1 MTRTRSF
8 LASVSITF
16 CSMASLF
23 TAGRLFAM
31 LVASASAA
39 ASISFKNSVASSS
52 RSFIDFFSFFFFCI
66 RRTAALSAEEAHAPS
81 SPSSSLRDI
90 LSSPAPCDFLL
101 PDDCFF
107 IFFSSSESYPS
118 GLSSSKCCS
127 EYSSLRASASSSS
140 VSMKS
145 SSSFVRSTL
154 TESYESP
161 DLYPELSTL
170 PSLSGLDRFFRG
182 SSALPPSLSPSPP
195 PPPLPPARF
204 LANASMRSFMLRVSF
219 LGGPFFAAGFFLFA
233 VLPLLP
239 PPLRFFP
246 NCFFLGPD
254 SSSSLSLSKRP
265 PPSPSESA
273 SASGVFFA
281 DFFFG
286 AAPSFLRAMG
296 WDLAAAMRSSVS
308 ASEEESPKRSF
319 LPSSLAMM
327 NSIYW

>member
-8 LASVSITF
+8 LASVSITL

-39 ASISFKNSVASSS
+39 ASIAFKNSVASSS
-52 RSFIDFFSFFFFCI
+52 RSFIDFFSFFFLCI
-66 RRTAALSAEEAHAPS
+66 RRTAALSAEEAHSPS

-101 PDDCFF
+101 LACFF

-127 EYSSLRASASSSS
+127 EYNSLRASASSSS

-161 DLYPELSTL
+161 DLYPDSL

-182 SSALPPSLSPSPP
+182 SSALPPSFSPSPL
-195 PPPLPPARF
+195 PPPLPPERF

-219 LGGPFFAAGFFLFA
+219 LRGPFFAAGFFFLA
-233 VLPLLP
+233 ILLLLP

-254 SSSSLSLSKRP
+254 SSSSSLSLSKRP

-281 DFFFG
+281 AFFFG

-319 LPSSLAMM
+319 LPSSFDMM
-327 NSIYW
+327 NSNYWYR